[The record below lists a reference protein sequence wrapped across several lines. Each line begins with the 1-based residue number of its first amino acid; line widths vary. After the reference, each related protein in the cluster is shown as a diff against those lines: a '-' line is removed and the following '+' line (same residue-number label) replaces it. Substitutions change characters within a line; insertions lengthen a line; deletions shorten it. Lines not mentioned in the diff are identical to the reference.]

1 MIGPPNAG
9 KSTLLNALAGR
20 EAAITSD
27 IAGTTRDVIEV
38 RMDLRGLPVTV
49 LDTAGLRESGDEVE
63 RIGID
68 RARSRAEAADLRV
81 FLKMTADEAPTITLQ
96 SDDIV
101 LLGKADLHGGDGI
114 SGATGQGVGA
124 LIDRIADTLSTRA
137 ARQHTATHARHSA
150 AMQDALGALEA
161 GLSEVKAGPG
171 RTELA
176 AEHLR
181 AAIRRLDSLI
191 GRIDVEMVLGEIF
204 ARFCLGK

>member
-1 MIGPPNAG
+1 

-49 LDTAGLRESGDEVE
+49 LDTAGLRDAGDEIE

-68 RARSRAEAADLRV
+68 RARARAEAADLRV
-81 FLKMTADEAPTITLQ
+81 FLKSSPNEQPNIGLYP
-96 SDDIV
+96 DDIV
-101 LLGKADLHGGDGI
+101 LLGKADLHEAEGI
-114 SGATGQGVGA
+114 SGATGQGVSA
-124 LIDRIADTLSTRA
+124 LIDRITETLSSRA
-137 ARQHTATHARHSA
+137 ARQVTATHARHA
-150 AMQDALGALEA
+150 EAMQRALEALEA
-161 GLSEVKAGPG
+161 GVIEVKAGPD

-181 AAIRRLDSLI
+181 MAIRRLDSLI

-204 ARFCLGK
+204 SRFCLGK